1 MTTSLQLGLDT
12 FGDVTWNAAQRLL
25 PHAQVLRNVVAEAVL
40 ADELGL
46 DFFGVGEH
54 HRDDFAVSAPE
65 VVLAA
70 IAGQTRRI
78 RLGSAVTVLS
88 SDDPVRVF
96 ERFSTLDAVSG
107 GRAEVILGRGSF
119 TESFPLFGFPLDQYE
134 LLFEEKLALFVELL
148 NERPVTWSG
157 RTRAPLTGQTVYPPT
172 ESGSLPAWVAVGGSP
187 ESVVRAARHGLPLT
201 LAIIGGAPLRFRPLV
216 DLYHEALR
224 ELGKP
229 TLAVAAHSPGYVA
242 ATDEQAREEAW
253 PHYAAMMNRI
263 GKERGWPP
271 VRREQFEATAGPDG
285 ALFVGS
291 PETVATKIIKV
302 ATGLGLTR
310 FDLKY
315 SLGTLPHE
323 QLLTSIRLYA
333 TEVAP
338 LVRTRLRAACQDGMD
353 TVPAGAE
360 LSSTAPGRG

>member
-1 MTTSLQLGLDT
+1 MTAHFQLGLDT
-12 FGDVTWNAAQRLL
+12 FGDVTWDAQQRLL
-25 PHAQVLRNVVAEAVL
+25 PHAQVIRNVVAEAML

-54 HRDDFAVSAPE
+54 HRDDFAISAPE

-88 SDDPVRVF
+88 TDDPVRVF
-96 ERFSTLDAVSG
+96 ERFATLDAVSG

-119 TESFPLFGFPLDQYE
+119 TESYPLFGYSLDQYD

-148 NERPVTWSG
+148 TGQPVTWSG
-157 RTRAPLTGQTVYPPT
+157 RTRAPLTNQMVYPPI
-172 ESGSLPAWVAVGGSP
+172 EAGPLPAWVAVGGSAQ
-187 ESVVRAARHGLPLT
+187 SVERAARYGLPLT

-216 DLYHEALR
+216 DRYHEALR
-224 ELGKP
+224 EVGTPALP
-229 TLAVAAHSPGYVA
+229 VAVHSPGYVA
-242 ATDEQAREEAW
+242 ATDAQAREEAW

-271 VRREQFEATAGPDG
+271 ARREQFEATAGPDG

-291 PETVATKIIKV
+291 PETVARKIVTV
-302 ATGLGLTR
+302 ATGLGLAR

-323 QLLTSIRLYA
+323 QLLSSIRLYA

-338 LVRTRLRAACQDGMD
+338 LVREQLG
-353 TVPAGAE
+353 
-360 LSSTAPGRG
+360 